1 MTSNVSQVLG
11 VLGRDVLGFHAKVKD
26 LQGGLNRVKLALA
39 GALAIGAG
47 VEMAAQFKAPIEKA
61 MEFEQ
66 VVARFRQFGLG
77 SKLNDDAVAFA
88 KNMNIAGA
96 SYTDAMRNM
105 IEAQGV
111 FRESGLAGPE
121 ALRGAKLSAPV
132 LAKIDFANRILDP
145 DHVGSRHVA
154 GLDMLRF
161 IEMKGGVNDP
171 RLFNALADQGYKAI
185 QSSGGNVNWSLYRQF
200 MANGGVA
207 ARGLSNDA
215 LFGQMEPVIG
225 ELKSRAGTALM
236 TSFNRLT
243 GITRVPN
250 QVAHNLVNA
259 GIWDGS
265 KIQWNAMGGIKAMTG
280 NPLKDKEM
288 FASSQFDW
296 YQKYVMPMYRAQN
309 MTPADMARMDAQIGG
324 RTGGMMFS
332 LFRTQEGPI
341 RASLAAQRKAMGI
354 DDSYKAAKGTT
365 AGKFAD
371 AQAKFNNL
379 MIEAGSAIL
388 PLVNRALAYLLPMM
402 KGLADW
408 MGRNSAVVK
417 GVMVS
422 IGVLTAGLVV
432 AGAAALA
439 MAAGPVALWT
449 AGVALAGSALAGLI
463 TWIGGWNV
471 VMSALKFTLDM
482 FIHPFT
488 NFAEMIGKIAG
499 FLGFGGGTVPSQT
512 PPKPIGSPPK
522 AQVVQVDSNV
532 WLNGDKVGRSMTRH
546 FISLNNRPQ
555 PGGTQFDPFATYP
568 QAATGH

>member
-11 VLGRDVLGFHAKVKD
+11 VLGRDVLGFHGKVKD
-26 LQGGLNRVKLALA
+26 LEGGLNRVKLALA

-47 VEMAAQFKAPIEKA
+47 VALAASFKAPIDKA

-66 VVARFRQFGLG
+66 VVTRFRQFGLG

-121 ALRGAKLSAPV
+121 ALRGAKLSAPI
-132 LAKIDFANRILDP
+132 LSKIDFANRILNP
-145 DHVGSRHVA
+145 EQTGSRHAA

-171 RLFNALADQGYKAI
+171 RLFNSLADQGYKAI

-200 MANGGVA
+200 MATGGVA
-207 ARGLSNDA
+207 ARGLSNDS

-236 TSFNRLT
+236 TSFNRMT

-250 QVAHNLVNA
+250 QVAHELVNA
-259 GIWDGS
+259 GLWDGS
-265 KIQWNAMGGIKAMTG
+265 KIQWNSQGGIKSMTG
-280 NPLKDKEM
+280 NPLKDKEL

-296 YQKYVMPMYRAQN
+296 YQKNVMPMYQAQHL
-309 MTPADMARMDAQIGG
+309 TAADMARQDALIGG

-332 LFRTQEGPI
+332 LFRTQAGPI
-341 RASLAAQRKAMGI
+341 QQSLAAQRKAMGI
-354 DDSYKAAKGTT
+354 EESYGAAKNTT

-371 AQAKFNNL
+371 VQAKFNKL
-379 MIEAGSAIL
+379 MIQYGLAIL
-388 PLVNRALAYLLPMM
+388 PAVNKALTLLLPMM
-402 KGLADW
+402 SNLAMW
-408 MGRNSAVVK
+408 MNKHTAIVK
-417 GVMVS
+417 GVAV
-422 IGVLTAGLVV
+422 GFAVLAGGLV
-432 AGAAALA
+432 AAAAVALA

-449 AGVALAGSALAGLI
+449 AGIGLAGAAVSGVITWLGKWNFLLGALHFWINIMLAPFTILLGLIQKAAAILGYGGAEPAKPVGAPPRAQPVQVHTAVHLDGHQIGNAVSNHFVLAG
-463 TWIGGWNV
+463 
-471 VMSALKFTLDM
+471 
-482 FIHPFT
+482 
-488 NFAEMIGKIAG
+488 
-499 FLGFGGGTVPSQT
+499 
-512 PPKPIGSPPK
+512 
-522 AQVVQVDSNV
+522 
-532 WLNGDKVGRSMTRH
+532 
-546 FISLNNRPQ
+546 NRPQ
-555 PGGTQFDPFATYP
+555 AGGTRFDPWATMP
-568 QAATGH
+568 QPAGHR